1 MTSNFAFR
9 RQWVAA
15 CLLAATLSV
24 AYAQS
29 STGTCSVCG
38 TVESVDRVQA
48 SASTSGVGAVAGG
61 VVGGVV
67 GNQVGGGRGRTLAT
81 VAGAAGGAMAGNAV
95 ERNRNTHTV
104 DRVNVR
110 MQDGSLRTID
120 SGSSFAV
127 GQPVTVKGDS
137 ILRN

>member
-1 MTSNFAFR
+1 MASSFNFRGRCA
-9 RQWVAA
+9 AA
-15 CLLAATLSV
+15 CLLAAMASM
-24 AYAQS
+24 AHGQS
-29 STGTCSVCG
+29 ASAACAVCG
-38 TVESVDRVQA
+38 TVESISPVQA
-48 SASTSGVGAVAGG
+48 SASTSGLGAVAGG

-67 GNQVGGGRGRTLAT
+67 GNQVGNGRGRTLAT

-95 ERNRNTHTV
+95 ERNRNTHTGFK
-104 DRVNVR
+104 VNVR

-127 GQPVTVKGDS
+127 GQPVTVKGNT

>member
-1 MTSNFAFR
+1 MASNFAFR
-9 RQWVAA
+9 RQWAAA

-24 AYAQS
+24 AHAQ
-29 STGTCSVCG
+29 STGTCSACG
-38 TVESVDRVQA
+38 TVESVNRVQA

-67 GNQVGGGRGRTLAT
+67 GNQVGSGRGRTLAT
-81 VAGAAGGAMAGNAV
+81 VAGATGGAMAGNAV

-104 DRVNVR
+104 YRVTVR

-127 GQPVTVKGDS
+127 GQPVTVKGNS